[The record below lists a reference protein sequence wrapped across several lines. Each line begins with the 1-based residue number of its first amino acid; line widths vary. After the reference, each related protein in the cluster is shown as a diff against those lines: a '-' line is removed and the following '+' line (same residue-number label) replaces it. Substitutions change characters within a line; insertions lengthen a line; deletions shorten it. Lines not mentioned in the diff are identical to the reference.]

1 MYLLNNVPILLY
13 PSSSNII
20 LTSYVAPLDFSP
32 SVGGWGN
39 IKMIF
44 SLFADPRAPCDD
56 VNNDILLDGDD
67 NEGMEI
73 LRPVIMLKNM
83 QMRIKRKAYL
93 DQNICFLFL

>member
-1 MYLLNNVPILLY
+1 M
-13 PSSSNII
+13 
-20 LTSYVAPLDFSP
+20 TSYVAPLDFSP
-32 SVGGWGN
+32 RWVVGGN

-67 NEGMEI
+67 NDGLEI

>member
-1 MYLLNNVPILLY
+1 
-13 PSSSNII
+13 
-20 LTSYVAPLDFSP
+20 
-32 SVGGWGN
+32 
-39 IKMIF
+39 MIF